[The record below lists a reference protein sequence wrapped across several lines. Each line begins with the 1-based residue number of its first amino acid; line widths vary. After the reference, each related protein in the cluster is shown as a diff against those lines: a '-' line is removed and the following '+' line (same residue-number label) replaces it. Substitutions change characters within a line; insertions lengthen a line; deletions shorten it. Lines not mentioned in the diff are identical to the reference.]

1 MWFTQY
7 LKSSKYPKEVQ
18 TCILAHWVGRDGQI
32 IDAAAGD
39 LSSCGRIEY
48 FFSQR
53 LLLTNGQYTET
64 RMTCVKWFQ
73 QHDLRHVLMT
83 PAQLW
88 HENSFKAFGPASF
101 IPMEKVLEIC
111 VSRFRNGNCCKF
123 FEKKNVSI
131 KILLLHEICNQLCF
145 VCLSVHVLDN

>member
-1 MWFTQY
+1 MLPEIYSRCRCARNSTTLSHIQKGNVTWFTQY

-64 RMTCVKWFQ
+64 RMACVKWFQ
-73 QHDLRHVLMT
+73 QHDLRHVLMK

-88 HENSFKAFGPASF
+88 HE
-101 IPMEKVLEIC
+101 IPLRHSVLHHLFQWRKYWKS
-111 VSRFRNGNCCKF
+111 VS
-123 FEKKNVSI
+123 
-131 KILLLHEICNQLCF
+131 L
-145 VCLSVHVLDN
+145 